1 MKVRLLRWFI
11 FVLTVIAVC
20 GDKSNSKDDEED
32 GYDVRNNNEP
42 DEHDEATS
50 RMLQLMNNAAMKLI
64 DAPDL
69 SKVNWSGFNV
79 VTLSVV

>member
-1 MKVRLLRWFI
+1 MKVRLLRWFV
-11 FVLTVIAVC
+11 FVLVVIAV
-20 GDKSNSKDDEED
+20 GGEKSNSKDDEED
-32 GYDVRNNNEP
+32 GYDIRNNNEQ

-69 SKVNWSGFNV
+69 SKVNRSDFNV
-79 VTLSVV
+79 VPSL